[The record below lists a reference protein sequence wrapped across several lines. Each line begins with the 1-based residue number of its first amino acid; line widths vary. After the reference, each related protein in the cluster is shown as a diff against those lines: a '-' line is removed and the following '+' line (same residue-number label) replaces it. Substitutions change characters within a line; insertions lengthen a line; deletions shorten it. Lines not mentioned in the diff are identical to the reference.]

1 MNASTVGQDILSAS
15 ERATVMNGDRPPSDI
30 VVASFLPPSPDSAL
44 SSTSLITALFF
55 FLPLGVRACRSP
67 IRARKDWVDL
77 VEAHPDLLKNLP
89 TLL

>member
-1 MNASTVGQDILSAS
+1 MKASTVGQDILSAS
-15 ERATVMNGDRPPSDI
+15 EGATVMNGDRPPSDI
-30 VVASFLPPSPDSAL
+30 VVASFPPPSDSAL

-77 VEAHPDLLKNLP
+77 VEAHPDLLKNFP